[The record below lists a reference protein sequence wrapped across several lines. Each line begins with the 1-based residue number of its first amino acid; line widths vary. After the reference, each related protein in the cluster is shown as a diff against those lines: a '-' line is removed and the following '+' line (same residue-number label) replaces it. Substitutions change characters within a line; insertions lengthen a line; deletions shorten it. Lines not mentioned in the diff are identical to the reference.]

1 MTSFPGSP
9 KLLRGGLVLVD
20 PSSGAVKR
28 VITLQYNPDSISR
41 TLQIQGI
48 GDAGERSEALRLKGP
63 AVETIKVEAELD
75 ATDQLEFPDNNPN
88 AVQFGLHPQIAALES
103 LLNPAVAD
111 LIAVNAMA
119 ASGTIE
125 IAATQSPLVLF
136 VWSAQ
141 RVVAVRVTEFSVT
154 EEAFDTALNPIRAK
168 VSLGL
173 RVLSVEDLGFTHK
186 GGALF
191 IGYLQRKE
199 LLSSKAPAGGL
210 DALGIGGVL

>member
-1 MTSFPGSP
+1 MSSFPGSP

-20 PSSGAVKR
+20 PFSGAVRR
-28 VITLQYNPDSISR
+28 VITLQYNPDQISR
-41 TLQIQGI
+41 TLQVQG
-48 GDAGERSEALRLKGP
+48 GAEGGARSEALRLKGP

-75 ATDQLEFPDNNPN
+75 ATDQLEFPGSNPST
-88 AVQFGLHPQIAALES
+88 VLFGLHPQIAALES
-103 LLNPAVAD
+103 LLNPSVAD
-111 LIAVNAMA
+111 LVAQNAMA

-125 IAATQSPLVLF
+125 IAAAQSPLALF
-136 VWSAQ
+136 VWGTQ

-154 EEAFDTALNPIRAK
+154 EEAFDTLLNPIRAK

-191 IGYLQRKE
+191 IGYLQRRE
-199 LLSSKAPAGGL
+199 LLSLIAPAGGL